1 MRLASIE
8 GLLSIVALIASG
20 EATATSIP
28 YPTSVADLISDYF
41 RDYKHIKQ
49 LTLLLCIDVPS
60 TEAHPS
66 PVESVSTYSN
76 FRQIGRHLM
85 VSGNFLIKGD
95 GNVDAKNFSNAK
107 SSFVSDMLKCGDFKQ
122 GVILDL
128 RCRHAKFILQQVRNA
143 PLADAKVKYHIKR
156 QTNSPTRISFARRRL
171 ERLRSSPFRAF
182 IKRMN
187 SRSEKKG
194 EERKKNKQTEERRTN
209 HT

>member
-8 GLLSIVALIASG
+8 GLLSIVALMASG
-20 EATATSIP
+20 EAAATPVP

-60 TEAHPS
+60 AEPQPS
-66 PVESVSTYSN
+66 PDESVSKYSN

-95 GNVDAKNFSNAK
+95 GNIDAQNFSNAE
-107 SSFVSDMLKCGDFKQ
+107 SSLVSDMLKCGDFRQ
-122 GVILDL
+122 GVLLDL
-128 RCRHAKFILQQVRNA
+128 RCRHAKFIFQQVRSA
-143 PLADAKVKYHIKR
+143 PLADAEVKYHIKR
-156 QTNSPTRISFARRRL
+156 QTNSLTRISFARRRL
-171 ERLRSSPFRAF
+171 ERLRSAPLRAF

-187 SRSEKKG
+187 WGR
-194 EERKKNKQTEERRTN
+194 EERRREKKNKQTEERRTN